1 MTPHRE
7 YIVPAQLD
15 WQGAQPVST
24 QFDDIYFSAD
34 GEQEVQ
40 RIFLQPSKV
49 IERATATERPWF
61 TIAELGFGS
70 GLNFSVSADE
80 IVGKTDKILHFISI
94 EANPLTARDWRKVT
108 ALRPHSPTAQALA
121 ESPLPLLTGWHRR
134 SIHQGRVQLSV
145 FHGDVEDGLRDLADF
160 QQQPVDAW
168 FLDGFTPTKNPLM
181 WQASVLSG
189 VARLSRRGTT
199 VATFTSA
206 GQIRRDLAELGFA
219 MTKVDQRP
227 FKRTSLFGECVR
239 EDKPTDSL
247 LTPPRRINVLGAG
260 IAGASV
266 ARELAEL
273 GLRVTVYDA
282 SGVASGGSKM
292 SVSALHARLLGD
304 ESPAAEFR
312 ARAFHHAQSVHRNY
326 GAFRRTGALQLA
338 LNDQEL
344 NKLQRIQAVYRP
356 NDSVDGEN
364 DWLSFQH
371 SADLNADSQVEAL
384 GGLYFKGAGLVN
396 LPVLC
401 QALLNH
407 SHIELIAEAKEPQEN
422 EHWVIACGTNSRD
435 YSLGV
440 PLEIG
445 SVWGQLDWI
454 KPTTAHLPVPIVG
467 NGYAIPGEDAWVVGS
482 SYEYRPWEPAHAT
495 AYNINANRR
504 FIGTG
509 DVSRLNYKRAAR
521 CVSSDRDPII
531 GRLSERRWISTAHG
545 SLGTSSAPLAASIIA
560 SDIMGWVPPVSAR
573 VLAALAPTRF
583 IARQARRGVKVVGP
597 AEP

>member
-7 YIVPAQLD
+7 YIAPAQLN
-15 WQGAQPVST
+15 WQGPQPVST

-34 GEQEVQ
+34 GAQEVQ

-49 IERATATERPWF
+49 VERASATEGPCF

-80 IVGKTDKILHFISI
+80 ILSKTDKILHFISI
-94 EANPLTARDWRKVT
+94 EAHPLTPRDWRNVA

-134 SIHQGRVQLSV
+134 SMHQGRIQLSV
-145 FHGDVEDGLRDLADF
+145 FHGDVEVGLRDLADF

-168 FLDGFTPTKNPLM
+168 FLDGFTPSKNPLM
-181 WQASVLSG
+181 WRTSVLKE

-206 GQIRRDLAELGFA
+206 GQIRRDLAELGFT

-227 FKRTSLFGECVR
+227 FKRTSLLGECVR
-239 EDKPTDSL
+239 DNKPNDSPS
-247 LTPPRRINVLGAG
+247 TPPRHINVLGAG

-266 ARELAEL
+266 ARQLAEL
-273 GLRVTVYDA
+273 GLSVTVYDA
-282 SGVASGGSKM
+282 SGVATGGSKM

-312 ARAFHHAQSVHRNY
+312 ARAFHHAQSVHKNY
-326 GAFRRTGALQLA
+326 EAFRRTGALQLA
-338 LNDQEL
+338 LNEQEL
-344 NKLQRIQAVYRP
+344 KKLQRIQAVYRP
-356 NDSVDGEN
+356 QDSDTGEN
-364 DWLSFQH
+364 DWLNYQYA
-371 SADLNADSQVEAL
+371 ADLNTDSQVEAL
-384 GGLYFKGAGLVN
+384 GGLYFKDAGLVD
-396 LPVLC
+396 LPALC
-401 QALLNH
+401 QALLAH
-407 SHIELIAEAKEPQEN
+407 SHIELITESRQPQEN
-422 EHWVIACGTNSRD
+422 DNWVIACGTSSRD
-435 YSLGV
+435 FSLGV

-454 KPTTAHLPVPIVG
+454 KPTPAHLPVPIVG

-482 SYEYRPWEPAHAT
+482 SYEYRPWEPKHAT

-509 DVSRLNYKRAAR
+509 DVSSLHHKRAAR
-521 CVSSDRDPII
+521 CVSSDRDPVI
-531 GRLSERRWISTAHG
+531 GRLSETRWISTAHG
-545 SLGTSSAPLAASIIA
+545 SLGTSSAPLAAAIIA
-560 SDIMGWVPPVSAR
+560 SDLLGWVPPVSRR
-573 VLAALAPTRF
+573 VLACVEPRRF
-583 IARQARRGVKVVGP
+583 IARQARRGVKIVGP
-597 AEP
+597 ASD

>member
-1 MTPHRE
+1 MNEHQE
-7 YIVPAQLD
+7 FISPATLRWRDQ
-15 WQGAQPVST
+15 QPISD

-49 IERATATERPWF
+49 IERALATERPWF

-80 IVGKTDKILHFISI
+80 ILGKTDKILHFISI
-94 EANPLTARDWRKVT
+94 EAHPLTPNDWRSVA
-108 ALRPHSPTAQALA
+108 ALRPHSSTAQALA
-121 ESPLPLLTGWHRR
+121 ESPPPLLTGWHRR
-134 SIHQGRVQLSV
+134 SMHEGRIQLSV

-168 FLDGFTPTKNPLM
+168 FLDGFTPAKNPLM
-181 WQASVLSG
+181 WRTRVLG
-189 VARLSRRGTT
+189 EVARLSRRGTT

-227 FKRTSLFGECVR
+227 FKRTSLLGECVR
-239 EDKPTDSL
+239 EDAPNDRPM
-247 LTPPRRINVLGAG
+247 TPPRRINVLGAG

-266 ARELAEL
+266 ARQLAEL
-273 GLRVTVYDA
+273 GVRVTVYDA
-282 SGVASGGSKM
+282 SGVATGGSKM

-312 ARAFHHAQSVHRNY
+312 ARAFHHAQSVHKNY
-326 GAFRRTGALQLA
+326 EAFRRTGALQLA

-344 NKLQRIQAVYRP
+344 KKLQRIQAVYRP
-356 NDSVDGEN
+356 KDSGDVDN
-364 DWLSFQH
+364 DWLSYLH
-371 SADLNADSQVEAL
+371 SADLNTDSQIEAL
-384 GGLYFKGAGLVN
+384 GGLYFKGAGLVD
-396 LPVLC
+396 LPSLC
-401 QALLNH
+401 QALLDH
-407 SHIELIAEAKEPQEN
+407 SHIELVAEAKKPEKDDD
-422 EHWVIACGTNSRD
+422 WVIACGTNSRD
-435 YSLGV
+435 FSLGI

-454 KPTTAHLPVPIVG
+454 KPTSAHLTVPIVG
-467 NGYAIPGEDAWVVGS
+467 NGYAIPDEDAWVVGS
-482 SYEYRPWEPAHAT
+482 SYEYRPWEPAHAS

-504 FIGTG
+504 FIGAGEVTP
-509 DVSRLNYKRAAR
+509 LHHKRAAR

-545 SLGTSSAPLAASIIA
+545 SLGTSYAPLAAAIIA
-560 SDIMGWVPPVSAR
+560 SDLMGWVPPVSRR
-573 VLAALAPTRF
+573 VLACVEPRRF
-583 IARQARRGVKVVGP
+583 IERQARRGVKRVGP
-597 AEP
+597 ESD

>member
-7 YIVPAQLD
+7 YIAPAQLD

-49 IERATATERPWF
+49 IERASATKRPWF

-94 EANPLTARDWRKVT
+94 EANPLTPKDWHKVA
-108 ALRPHSPTAQALA
+108 ALRPHSVTAQALA

-134 SIHQGRVQLSV
+134 SMHQGRVQLSV

-181 WQASVLSG
+181 WQPSVLSG

-206 GQIRRDLAELGFA
+206 GQIRRDLAERGFA

-227 FKRTSLFGECVR
+227 FKRASLLGECVR
-239 EDKPTDSL
+239 EDTPNDL
-247 LTPPRRINVLGAG
+247 PLTPPRRINVLGAG

-356 NDSVDGEN
+356 KDSDDGAN
-364 DWLSFQH
+364 HWLSYQH
-371 SADLNADSQVEAL
+371 SADLNADSQIEAL
-384 GGLYFKGAGLVN
+384 GGLYFKDAGLVD
-396 LPVLC
+396 LPWLC

-407 SHIELIAEAKEPQEN
+407 SHIELIAKAKEPEEN

-467 NGYAIPGEDAWVVGS
+467 NGYAIPGEHAWVVGS
-482 SYEYRPWEPAHAT
+482 SYEYRPWEPRHAT
-495 AYNINANRR
+495 SYNINANRR

-509 DVSRLNYKRAAR
+509 EVSPVHYKRAAR

-545 SLGTSSAPLAASIIA
+545 SLGTSSAPLAAAIIA
-560 SDIMGWVPPVSAR
+560 SDLMGWVPPVSRR
-573 VLAALAPTRF
+573 VLACVQPRRF
-583 IARQARRGVKVVGP
+583 IERQARRGVKIVGP
-597 AEP
+597 ASD